1 MEELEQPM
9 IGVLGPFR
17 DYFTLVFVSAVGVI
31 QVAAALSGLRGLMFL
46 GDRRMAGLLGTALA
60 VGVFLWYILSAPRNL
75 PDTAGGL
82 SGNQSAWLFSAASA
96 TAIAFTLAG
105 SSVVNWRLRVSDH
118 QHESGL
124 DALRST
130 TFLWAVV
137 RTLIAAWKRP

>member
-1 MEELEQPM
+1 M
-9 IGVLGPFR
+9 IGVLGPFL
-17 DYFTLVFVSAVGVI
+17 DYFILVFASVVGVI
-31 QVAAALSGLRGLMFL
+31 QVAAASSGLRGLMFL
-46 GDRRMAGLLGTALA
+46 GDRRMAGLLGAVLA

-96 TAIAFTLAG
+96 AAIAFTLAG
-105 SSVVNWRLRVSDH
+105 SSVVNRRLRVSDH
-118 QHESGL
+118 QYESGL

-137 RTLIAAWKRP
+137 RTLSAAWKRS